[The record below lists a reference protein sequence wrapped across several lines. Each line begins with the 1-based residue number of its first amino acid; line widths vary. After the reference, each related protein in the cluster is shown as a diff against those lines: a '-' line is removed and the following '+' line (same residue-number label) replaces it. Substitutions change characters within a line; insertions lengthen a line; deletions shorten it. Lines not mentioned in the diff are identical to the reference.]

1 MSNGQPLCPIHGKPL
16 RQGKRPGNWYC
27 ATFVGPGMPGVNDK
41 GYCSHQFEGVASQP
55 AQPSFVAPAPSQA
68 PQASSMELVAAIHEL
83 AQAIKYH
90 AEIMAQVKAGPF

>member
-1 MSNGQPLCPIHGKPL
+1 
-16 RQGKRPGNWYC
+16 
-27 ATFVGPGMPGVNDK
+27 MPGVNDK

-90 AEIMAQVKAGPF
+90 AEIMAQVKAGGF